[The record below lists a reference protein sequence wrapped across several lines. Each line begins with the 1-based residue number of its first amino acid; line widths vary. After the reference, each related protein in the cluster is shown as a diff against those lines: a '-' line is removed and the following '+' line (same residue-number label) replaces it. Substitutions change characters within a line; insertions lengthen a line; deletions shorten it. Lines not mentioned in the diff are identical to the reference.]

1 MRYRYGEDA
10 KNDSNPSNADICRH
24 LIFRDPRVFWY
35 DNFKIGVKI
44 GVYLSQFAKQRVE
57 SVKLNYYTQAAA
69 ASQPKPLRVIIG
81 SSSVKS
87 KMVDT

>member
-1 MRYRYGEDA
+1 MRYWCPEGD
-10 KNDSNPSNADICRH
+10 KNKPNPSNAKICRH
-24 LIFRDPRVFWY
+24 PCSLDPSVFWY

-44 GVYLSQFAKQRVE
+44 GVCLSQFAKQRVV

-69 ASQPKPLRVIIG
+69 ASQPNPLRVMTG

>member
-1 MRYRYGEDA
+1 M
-10 KNDSNPSNADICRH
+10 S
-24 LIFRDPRVFWY
+24 RDPSIVLY
-35 DNFKIGVKI
+35 DNFKIGI
-44 GVYLSQFAKQRVE
+44 GVNLSQFKKQRVV

-69 ASQPKPLRVIIG
+69 ASQPKPLRVITG

>member
-10 KNDSNPSNADICRH
+10 KNDSNPSNAKICH
-24 LIFRDPRVFWY
+24 HIIFPDPSVFWY
-35 DNFKIGVKI
+35 DNFKIGV
-44 GVYLSQFAKQRVE
+44 YLSQITKQRVE
-57 SVKLNYYTQAAA
+57 SVKLNYYTQTAA
-69 ASQPKPLRVIIG
+69 ASQPNPLRVIIG

>member
-10 KNDSNPSNADICRH
+10 KNDSNPSNAKICRH
-24 LIFRDPRVFWY
+24 LLFRDPSVLWY
-35 DNFKIGVKI
+35 DNFKI